1 MLSTEGINPMGA
13 GLQEPVAICWPFV
26 RGTPGRVSAQWLIKL
41 LLEVKDGDWP
51 KTGGFWPSSSNDLQS
66 TESSRRSWV
75 WRFTGVAEGAALE
88 TAEALTLADAP
99 RLATGTLLAPA
110 LALALA
116 IPLALAEIAEELLPP
131 LFPNRLRPPP
141 NPPRKPLFWRRVGCA
156 AAALTRATSM
166 NRVVFIVRKV
176 NESSDKRIVKDAGSV
191 SKED

>member
-1 MLSTEGINPMGA
+1 M
-13 GLQEPVAICWPFV
+13 
-26 RGTPGRVSAQWLIKL
+26 KL

-110 LALALA
+110 LALAL
-116 IPLALAEIAEELLPP
+116 PLALAEIAEELLPP
-131 LFPNRLRPPP
+131 LFPNRP